1 LISIYCAA
9 GDTRYYPVAEPHGI
23 LYGARMPEKV
33 YRTPFFVDNDWNHP
47 DRSTYMKSLA
57 LRRPV
62 MATVLDWEYAH
73 QEEEVFS
80 WLDEAAD
87 HVQRSL
93 IIIPKL
99 FDLRRDTDRLE
110 AALRRIPRF
119 VKGREVVWGY
129 PVPLRSKNEFAGDPL
144 PDWYYENQKVH
155 LLGGSPHKQY
165 ELSVT
170 LGTVVSVDNSYMQAR
185 SKMLQFLSAG
195 GSYKGALNK
204 RFPQLQESV
213 YGDKT
218 DRDLHLYA
226 FKMSCM
232 NFVAMWTGY
241 KETIRFAVENDIEAM
256 NRIARMHPKDLPF
269 ISKVQMRESLLKSEM
284 IVSENCD
291 GVVTGFAR
299 YHTRRDGV
307 TRLYDIAV
315 HRDYRKQLIGTGL
328 IAALPKP
335 LEVVTPFDSDANAWY
350 ERLGYRLVKRYPGK
364 SRDLHL
370 WSSE

>member
-1 LISIYCAA
+1 MISIYCAA
-9 GDTRYYPVAEPHGI
+9 GDTQYYPVAAPYGFK
-23 LYGARMPEKV
+23 YGARMPAKV
-33 YRTPFFVDNDWNHP
+33 HRPPFFVDNDWNNP
-47 DRSTYMKSLA
+47 DRSAYMNSLKEH
-57 LRRPV
+57 RPV
-62 MATVLDWEYAH
+62 MATVLDWERAD

-99 FDLRRDTDRLE
+99 FDLRRNTDRLE
-110 AALRRIPRF
+110 AALSRIPRF
-119 VKGREVVWGY
+119 VKGREVIWGY

-165 ELSVT
+165 ALAQK
-170 LGTVVSVDNSYMQAR
+170 LGTVISVDNSYLRVR
-185 SKMLQFLSAG
+185 SFGLRFFSAG
-195 GSYKGALNK
+195 GAYPCVD
-204 RFPQLQESV
+204 RWFPTLKQSV
-213 YGDKT
+213 FGDLTEDK
-218 DRDLHLYA
+218 LHLFA
-226 FKMSCM
+226 FRMSCM
-232 NFVAMWTGY
+232 NFQAMWTGY
-241 KETIRFAVENDIEAM
+241 KETIRFGVERDVEEVNK
-256 NRIARMHPKDLPF
+256 IARMYPKELPY
-269 ISKVQMRESLLKSEM
+269 IPKVQLRRSIAAREL
-284 IVSENCD
+284 IVSENSE
-291 GVVTGFAR
+291 GKVSGFAQF
-299 YHTRRDGV
+299 HTRRDGV